1 MELEWVMKMQKIM
14 IVEDDE
20 VIALAIQ
27 KHLETWNYEVYVIE
41 DCIAAVNPNDIP
53 ASIQAM
59 KEKGAKII
67 TSKDI

>member
-27 KHLETWNYEVYVIE
+27 KHL
-41 DCIAAVNPNDIP
+41 
-53 ASIQAM
+53 
-59 KEKGAKII
+59 
-67 TSKDI
+67 